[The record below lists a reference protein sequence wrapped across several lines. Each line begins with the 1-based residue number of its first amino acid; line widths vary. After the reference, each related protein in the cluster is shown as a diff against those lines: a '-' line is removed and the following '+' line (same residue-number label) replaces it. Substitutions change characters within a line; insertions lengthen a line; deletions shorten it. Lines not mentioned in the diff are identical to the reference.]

1 MNEIA
6 QSLVLCTCPDQDVAR
21 QLAEQLVAQR
31 LAACVNI
38 IPGLE
43 SVYEWKGKIEHDSEA
58 LLVIKTRLDRYE
70 RLEAAIQAH
79 HPYELPEILKV
90 SLSGGLQDY
99 LDWIDNVVEK

>member
-1 MNEIA
+1 MSEIA
-6 QSLVLCTCPDQDVAR
+6 QTLVLSTCPNQDVAR
-21 QLAEQLVAQR
+21 QLADRLVAER

-43 SVYEWKGKIEHDSEA
+43 SVYEWKGKIEHDREA

-70 RLEAAIQAH
+70 QVEAAIHAH

-99 LDWIDNVVEK
+99 LDWIDNVLE